1 MLAYSQ
7 YRDAAMPINTGGTV
21 THEFY
26 FPKAARIKKYFVVPA
41 VAQAAHA
48 TIVVSATFINKG
60 TDGSGST
67 TLALFTNDSDDE
79 NDLTTVVGAW
89 VAHDAAVLN
98 CEDRPGAFDNDT
110 DVADEIA
117 AGTVIAVAVTG
128 AGTTP
133 TANQLT
139 VGVEFVESD

>member
-1 MLAYSQ
+1 MLERSK
-7 YRDAAMPINTGGTV
+7 YREATIAINTGGTV
-21 THEFY
+21 TLEFY
-26 FPKAARIKKYFVVPA
+26 FPKAARVKKYFVTPA

-67 TLALFTNDSDDE
+67 TLALFTNDSDDA
-79 NDLTTVVGAW
+79 DDDTTICAAW
-89 VAHDAAVLN
+89 VAHDALVLD
-98 CEDRPGAFDNDT
+98 CEDRPGAFDNDA
-110 DVADEIA
+110 DVADEIP
-117 AGTVIAVAVTG
+117 AGTVIAVAITG

-139 VGVEFVESD
+139 AGMEIVESD